1 MRELNSDIVCDG
13 LEKTHPDYR
22 LETDCGGLRAKAGAQ
37 SSGHSSVSEEGARV
51 LGQSGSTR
59 GGPLVG
65 PFFLRTVSHPESLNP
80 NCPAVFLLHKH
91 LILALDQI
99 LACTI

>member
-1 MRELNSDIVCDG
+1 MQELSSDG
-13 LEKTHPDYR
+13 LEKTHPDYC

-37 SSGHSSVSEEGARV
+37 SRGHSGVSEEGARG

-80 NCPAVFLLHKH
+80 NCPAAFLLHKC

-99 LACTI
+99 SACTI